1 MNVSNKLSV
10 LKKIANELNKMNVT
24 WAIGASM
31 LLYFKGILLDF
42 NDIDIMVANEDIEQ
56 VRKTLMKMGTLQLPN
71 PNSKYETKVFLEF
84 IIDGVDVDVMAGFTI
99 VNNGSLID
107 CSLKN
112 EEIVEFYDLEGVK
125 IPLQSVEIWCKYYE
139 LMGRKD
145 RVNMIKNFYL
155 KANVTEKGDKCAKF
169 KIKEKGKDK

>member
-1 MNVSNKLSV
+1 M
-10 LKKIANELNKMNVT
+10 
-24 WAIGASM
+24 
-31 LLYFKGILLDF
+31 
-42 NDIDIMVANEDIEQ
+42 
-56 VRKTLMKMGTLQLPN
+56 
-71 PNSKYETKVFLEF
+71 EF

-145 RVNMIKNFYL
+145 RVNMIK
-155 KANVTEKGDKCAKF
+155 
-169 KIKEKGKDK
+169 ISI

>member
-56 VRKTLMKMGTLQLPN
+56 VRKTLMKMGRSNYLIQIQ
-71 PNSKYETKVFLEF
+71 SMKQKYFW
-84 IIDGVDVDVMAGFTI
+84 
-99 VNNGSLID
+99 SL
-107 CSLKN
+107 L
-112 EEIVEFYDLEGVK
+112 
-125 IPLQSVEIWCKYYE
+125 
-139 LMGRKD
+139 LM
-145 RVNMIKNFYL
+145 
-155 KANVTEKGDKCAKF
+155 E
-169 KIKEKGKDK
+169 